1 MDYRKSGEPT
11 MTVRKQTVSFTEPAF
26 AYARSLVDTGEYPSV
41 SAAVSG
47 EMVRAKAARE
57 ARAAVLAAEVERRL
71 ALPLDRWEPVGELS
85 EVTGEA
91 RARLAELRRLGASR
105 GAPPGAP
112 KSDRPR

>member
-1 MDYRKSGEPT
+1 

-26 AYARSLVDTGEYPSV
+26 AYAQSLVDAGEYPTV

-47 EMVRAKAARE
+47 EMVRAKAAR
-57 ARAAVLAAEVERRL
+57 AAQTALLAAEIERRL

-91 RARLAELRRLGASR
+91 RARLAELRRKQA
-105 GAPPGAP
+105 A
-112 KSDRPR
+112 DRQR

>member
-1 MDYRKSGEPT
+1 

-26 AYARSLVDTGEYPSV
+26 AYARSLVDAGEYPNV

-57 ARAAVLAAEVERRL
+57 ARTAVLAAEIERRL
-71 ALPLDRWEPVGELS
+71 ALPLDEWEPVGELS

-91 RARLAELRRLGASR
+91 RARLEALRRARSSGSEPSR
-105 GAPPGAP
+105 
-112 KSDRPR
+112 